1 MVVGPATMTWPSV
14 TSKKRA
20 TSATYSRPLLP
31 SQGSLP
37 FSPSCPRWPMAHMA
51 RISATPSSLVA
62 MGTSLPADGVLA
74 KIHATRGRPNDS
86 PPAPPPRRPSSP
98 KIEGH
103 WADGA
108 RHALLRR
115 ARLDGEISRGQEGD
129 PGRRGHMAKIRRTCR
144 VQRRHAV
151 ALRARPLAQLG
162 QASGAVAPLR
172 ADDRNHRLQLRRAEI

>member
-1 MVVGPATMTWPSV
+1 WAKSV
-14 TSKKRA
+14 LCWWEGTELTGRWRFGKD
-20 TSATYSRPLLP
+20 
-31 SQGSLP
+31 
-37 FSPSCPRWPMAHMA
+37 SC
-51 RISATPSSLVA
+51 
-62 MGTSLPADGVLA
+62 D
-74 KIHATRGRPNDS
+74 KGRPHDS
-86 PPAPPPRRPSSP
+86 PPAPPSP
-98 KIEGH
+98 TSIL
-103 WADGA
+103 ADGA

-172 ADDRNHRLQLRRAEI
+172 ADDRNHRLQLRRAEIPSA